1 MDRQLPKRR
10 ANRLID
16 YDYSQNGAYFITVC
30 SKDKQCIFGEVVGA
44 GVPDRPYVELTEVG
58 KCIAETIEFQNNK
71 DNIIAEKYIIMPNHI
86 HFIMAIVDSTNGR
99 SGTPA
104 PTIGQIVGQFKSYV
118 VKQLGYEVW
127 QKGFY
132 DHIIR
137 DQKDYDKIWYY
148 IDTNP
153 ERWVEDKYYSSI
165 K

>member
-1 MDRQLPKRR
+1 MEKQLPKRKL
-10 ANRLID
+10 NRLPE
-16 YDYSQNGAYFITVC
+16 YDYSQNGAYFITIC
-30 SKDKQCIFGEVVGA
+30 AKNKKCIFGDIVGA
-44 GVPDRPYVELTEVG
+44 GVLDRPHVELTEVG
-58 KCIAETIEFQNNK
+58 KCIEKAIWFQNNK
-71 DNIIAEKYIIMPNHI
+71 AGVIAEKYIIMPNHTHLI
-86 HFIMAIVDSTNGR
+86 IAIDDPIIGR

-137 DQKDYDKIWYY
+137 DQKDYDKIWNY

-153 ERWVEDKYYSSI
+153 ERWLEDEYYSNL
-165 K
+165 